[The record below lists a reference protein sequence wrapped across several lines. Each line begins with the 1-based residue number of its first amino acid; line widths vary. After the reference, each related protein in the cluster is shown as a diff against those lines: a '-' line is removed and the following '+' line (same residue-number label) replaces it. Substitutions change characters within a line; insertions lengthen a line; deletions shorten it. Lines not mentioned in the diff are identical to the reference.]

1 MNKGKQ
7 KGFIITSD
15 SFFKCIEIEFD
26 NLLNISIDDSLTH
39 YINAASIGKLLS
51 FFNEIKSENSAVGWE
66 INFNNGPEI
75 YAVYMAGIKDSNS
88 YTIIGSTDAIET
100 RKYFNDLTIMYN
112 ESLNILRGVVK
123 ENEQF
128 KIEKKHTDE
137 SFNELTKINNE
148 MTNLQRELA
157 QKYSTLK
164 ALNQELE
171 NKNNELDQF
180 AYIVSHDL
188 KAPLRAILG
197 VTDIISS
204 TYSNKFDEELTE
216 LFELIS
222 KRASR
227 MDELI
232 NAILSYT
239 RAGSI
244 EIEIST
250 FSLND
255 LLIEI
260 IDSIAPPSAIQII
273 MPSNPPTITGSYV
286 MLSQV
291 LTNLIH
297 NAVKYHDKKTGTIK
311 IECRKTNAGYHHIFV
326 IDDGPGI
333 PEKYQQKVFGVFET
347 ANQKHTTANTGVGL
361 AIVKK
366 LVKLNGGDIKLTSE
380 YGKGSTFSFTWP
392 KV

>member
-1 MNKGKQ
+1 
-7 KGFIITSD
+7 
-15 SFFKCIEIEFD
+15 
-26 NLLNISIDDSLTH
+26 
-39 YINAASIGKLLS
+39 
-51 FFNEIKSENSAVGWE
+51 
-66 INFNNGPEI
+66 
-75 YAVYMAGIKDSNS
+75 MAGIKDSNS

-100 RKYFNDLTIMYN
+100 RKYFNDLTIMNN

-232 NAILSYT
+232 NAILS
-239 RAGSI
+239 
-244 EIEIST
+244 
-250 FSLND
+250 
-255 LLIEI
+255 
-260 IDSIAPPSAIQII
+260 
-273 MPSNPPTITGSYV
+273 
-286 MLSQV
+286 
-291 LTNLIH
+291 
-297 NAVKYHDKKTGTIK
+297 
-311 IECRKTNAGYHHIFV
+311 
-326 IDDGPGI
+326 
-333 PEKYQQKVFGVFET
+333 
-347 ANQKHTTANTGVGL
+347 
-361 AIVKK
+361 
-366 LVKLNGGDIKLTSE
+366 
-380 YGKGSTFSFTWP
+380 
-392 KV
+392 